1 MLRLNVSSMTESKT
15 ISDYQ
20 SDDAEETGVISVVNA
35 ESEVEREEAGNDD
48 IEDSA
53 EQELFRSSVRVEM
66 PSVSLET
73 QEAFL
78 RNISDNLSVRFLEL
92 AFTMTRAMVD
102 STRYVS
108 VLLINQRNLF
118 YHPPFGMMSRV
129 QVSVQYRS
137 YVAHVLMRVWKSG
150 TFETLEDVIALC
162 QMIGANSTYKLCPGI
177 EPDEYEKEFH
187 DVIRFHIKSVR
198 ITDFPFHR
206 VDSINCKLLFQLA
219 LNATESER
227 SAQEVRCSAC
237 KRLISDLNYQ
247 KKRTGSETP
256 TRRIKRQNPSSRA
269 RLSYMSPAS
278 QAKRKK
284 LAQYERTSNIR
295 KLKKYEDNEVTLDDE
310 QNDEMYNIV
319 EQIRTED
326 LEKLCKEGD
335 EHGVGRIMKDLWIT
349 DNERKRQEFNTD
361 QAKNS
366 KSCIIYEACK

>member
-1 MLRLNVSSMTESKT
+1 
-15 ISDYQ
+15 
-20 SDDAEETGVISVVNA
+20 
-35 ESEVEREEAGNDD
+35 
-48 IEDSA
+48 
-53 EQELFRSSVRVEM
+53 
-66 PSVSLET
+66 
-73 QEAFL
+73 
-78 RNISDNLSVRFLEL
+78 
-92 AFTMTRAMVD
+92 MVD

-108 VLLINQRNLF
+108 VLVINQRNLF
-118 YHPPFGMMSRV
+118 YHPPFGMISRV

-150 TFETLEDVIALC
+150 TVESLEDMIALC
-162 QMIGANSTYKLCPGI
+162 QMIGVNSTYKFCPGI

-187 DVIRFHIKSVR
+187 SVIRFHIKSVR

-219 LNATESER
+219 HNATESER

-237 KRLISDLNYQ
+237 KRLASDLTHQ
-247 KKRTGSETP
+247 KKRMGAETP

-269 RLSYMSPAS
+269 RLSYMSPVS

-310 QNDEMYNIV
+310 QNDEMCSIV
-319 EQIRTED
+319 EQIQTED
-326 LEKLCKEGD
+326 LEALCKEGD
-335 EHGVGRIMKDLWIT
+335 EHGVRRLMKDLWIT
-349 DNERKRQEFNTD
+349 DNERKRQEFSSD

-366 KSCIIYEACK
+366 KCCSIYEACK